1 MIMASLV
8 NTPNTP
14 FTNGIGNGNNFYD
27 SLKGTLMS
35 MFVYKGMSG
44 NNNSSDAYM
53 MIYIFI
59 ITNIIETVMK
69 FLPVIVDNYI
79 KPHTNISNK
88 ITDLIKTTDEEKIK
102 PNESPKIKTA
112 SITYSVNLAEQDNLI
127 GQSVID
133 YVTNCKNTKH
143 VSFVKK
149 NYILNQKDIIEIDE
163 DYYAKILFDQCGISE
178 QTSQSD
184 QNSPICQTI
193 EIFSF
198 TKDMRE
204 LRNYIQ
210 NITERYVANKNN
222 QLGNRRFFFN
232 AVSSIVSNEQ
242 FNKMNNDGLT
252 PPFVVFTM
260 KEFKTN
266 RKFSNLFG
274 EHIDI
279 IRKRVQFFIN
289 NKKWYDEKG
298 IPYTLG
304 LLLAGN
310 PGTGKTSCIK
320 CLANETNRHI
330 FNINLNSQITKKQLE
345 NLFFNEEIQVYNQNT
360 LRNEQYKIPL
370 DKRIYVFEDID
381 CQNETLFQRE
391 EYVPKKTKEINNSN
405 SNNNK
410 YVPDVDLSF
419 LLNLFD
425 GILETPGRIII
436 MTSNHYQKLDRALI
450 RPGRIDIISEFED
463 CSHQTIKQMFE
474 FFYSRKLT
482 NEESLNIDVIEPNR
496 LTPAEIS
503 KILFE
508 NFNNTELAIEL
519 LNSSTDKKIREH
531 QKRKEEEDEKRK
543 EEEKEKLKKEKKEK
557 LKEEEKCE
565 EEKKKNIPMNHNET
579 FQSYNSNEMSQSY
592 SAF

>member
-1 MIMASLV
+1 MASLL
-8 NTPNTP
+8 NTPNPMITP
-14 FTNGIGNGNNFYD
+14 LTNGIGNNFYD

-44 NNNSSDAYM
+44 NHNSSDAYT

-69 FLPVIVDNYI
+69 ILPIIVDNYI
-79 KPHTNISNK
+79 KPHANISNQ
-88 ITDLIKTTDEEKIK
+88 ITELIKTTDEEKIK
-102 PNESPKIKTA
+102 PNEAPKTKTA
-112 SITYSVNLAEQDNLI
+112 SITYSVNLAEQDNII

-163 DYYAKILFDQCGISE
+163 DYYAKLNFDQGVMA
-178 QTSQSD
+178 D
-184 QNSPICQTI
+184 QNSEQNNQICQTI

-210 NITERYVANKNN
+210 NITERYIANKNN
-222 QLGNRRFFFN
+222 QLGNRRFYFN
-232 AVSSIVSNEQ
+232 AVSSTVSNDQ
-242 FNKMNNDGLT
+242 FNKMKNDGMT

-330 FNINLNSQITKKQLE
+330 ININLNSQITKKQLE

-381 CQNETLFQRE
+381 CQNETLYQRNE
-391 EYVPKKTKEINNSN
+391 TIQKPKEINN
-405 SNNNK
+405 NNNVNK
-410 YVPDVDLSF
+410 CEPDVDLSF

-482 NEESLNIDVIEPNR
+482 NEESLNIDVVEPKR

-508 NFNNTELAIEL
+508 NFNDIETAIEQ
-519 LNSSTDKKIREH
+519 LNSFTDKKIREEE
-531 QKRKEEEDEKRK
+531 KRKKDEEDKRKKEEEEKRK
-543 EEEKEKLKKEKKEK
+543 KEEEEKLKIKDETLKI
-557 LKEEEKCE
+557 KEETLK
-565 EEKKKNIPMNHNET
+565 IET
-579 FQSYNSNEMSQSY
+579 MPDTLQSYNSNTISQQY
-592 SAF
+592 IYR